1 MSNKKTELF
10 FEYSSKAIFKTN
22 WKLYRD
28 SVDFLNNCPREVDPD
43 MEIVTFD
50 VTGLYTNTLQE
61 YGLKALGYFLTI
73 WVFKEEMNPRLNNQ
87 FILDATEFFLKS
99 NSLIFYSVFF
109 FILKGQQW
117 AQS

>member
-1 MSNKKTELF
+1 
-10 FEYSSKAIFKTN
+10 
-22 WKLYRD
+22 
-28 SVDFLNNCPREVDPD
+28 

-61 YGLKALGYFLTI
+61 YGLKALGYFPTI

-109 FILKGQQW
+109 YLKGTAMGTVLAPTYANVQW
-117 AQS
+117 PITKFKFISLWKTLMI